1 MFGVKRP
8 ELGHVTVL
16 RNEKV
21 QWVVNLGT
29 GSIGQLCRLD
39 TTNEISFILLYWG
52 GLIQGLCMLHEPPT
66 MELYP

>member
-1 MFGVKRP
+1 MFGVKRL

-21 QWVVNLGT
+21 QWVVYLGT

-39 TTNEISFILLYWG
+39 TTNEISFILRYWG
-52 GLIQGLCMLHEPPT
+52 V
-66 MELYP
+66 

>member
-1 MFGVKRP
+1 MFGVKRL

-21 QWVVNLGT
+21 QWVVYLGT

-39 TTNEISFILLYWG
+39 TTNEISLILRYWG
-52 GLIQGLCMLHEPPT
+52 SNSGLVHAP
-66 MELYP
+66 